1 MHIERTIVAIPARLE
16 SSRLP
21 NKILADIKG
30 KPMIQRV
37 LEQCSKAEGP
47 VKIVICTDSEEVGF
61 LVNKLGYDFI
71 NTKKSCASGSER
83 IASVLNS
90 ILKIAWGNNDSLNSS
105 FEVNIEEKLL
115 KTGIIN
121 VQGDQPFLD
130 PNVIT
135 KMDQHM
141 KDKFN
146 KVEVITP
153 IHKLNE
159 KDIHNPAVVKTLISN
174 KGQALYFSRSA
185 LPHIRDIDRDEWYKH
200 YNYWGHVGIYGYR
213 GDIINRWNEFN
224 SSDLEKL
231 EKLEQLRL
239 IEANIKISTF
249 EVEGNFI
256 SVDTFEQLEQV
267 RRQIN
272 I

>member
-1 MHIERTIVAIPARLE
+1 MSIEKTIIAIPARLE
-16 SSRLP
+16 STRLP
-21 NKILADIKG
+21 NKILADING

-37 LEQCSKAEGP
+37 LEQCSKAKISS
-47 VKIVICTDSEEVGF
+47 KIVICTDSKEVGF

-83 IASVLNS
+83 IASALDS

-105 FEVNIEEKLL
+105 FEANIEDKLS

-121 VQGDQPFLD
+121 VQGDQPLLD
-130 PNVIT
+130 PKVIT
-135 KMDQHM
+135 IMDQFI
-141 KDKFN
+141 KTKSEN
-146 KVEVITP
+146 IEVVTP
-153 IHKLNE
+153 IHKINKE
-159 KDIHNPAVVKTLISN
+159 DIHNPAVVKTLVSN

-185 LPHIRDIDRDEWYKH
+185 IPHIRDIDKGEWHKY

-213 GDIINRWNEFN
+213 GDILNKWNKYR

-239 IEANIKISTF
+239 IEAGIKISTF

-256 SVDTFEQLEQV
+256 SVDTMEQLNIV
-267 RRQIN
+267 RRKIT
-272 I
+272 

>member
-105 FEVNIEEKLL
+105 FEVNIEDKLS

-121 VQGDQPFLD
+121 VQGDQPLLD
-130 PNVIT
+130 PKVIT
-135 KMDQHM
+135 KMDQFIRT
-141 KDKFN
+141 KSEKI
-146 KVEVITP
+146 EVVTP
-153 IHKLNE
+153 IHKLKKE
-159 KDIHNPAVVKTLISN
+159 DIHNPSVVKTLVSN

-185 LPHIRDIDRDEWYKH
+185 LPHIRDIDKEEWHNY
-200 YNYWGHVGIYGYR
+200 YDYWGHVGIYGYR
-213 GDIINRWNEFN
+213 GDVLNKWYEYRLSE
-224 SSDLEKL
+224 LEKL

-239 IEANIKISTF
+239 IEAGIKISTF
-249 EVEGNFI
+249 VVEGDFI
-256 SVDTFEQLEQV
+256 SVDTMEQLNSV
-267 RRQIN
+267 RRKIT
-272 I
+272 